1 MCEKYSDS
9 KFAKYC
15 DFDNLYNL
23 DKFNNLDKFDNFYN
37 FDTPFFDND
46 QKYLDDF
53 KFESKNLKC
62 GKFIYPLN
70 TKIDGMY
77 PSEFLKG
84 CGLQPEIE
92 NIIDN
97 KIILKIPDIP
107 IKVAKKLWK
116 YLNIHNNNEIEA
128 AVLPPGTIFSYE

>member
-1 MCEKYSDS
+1 MCEKYSES
-9 KFAKYC
+9 KYAKYS
-15 DFDNLYNL
+15 DFDNL
-23 DKFNNLDKFDNFYN
+23 
-37 FDTPFFDND
+37 DTLVFDND

-70 TKIDGMY
+70 TTIDGID
-77 PSEFLKG
+77 PPDFLKR
-84 CGLQPEIE
+84 CGLRPEIE
-92 NIIDN
+92 HIIDN

-107 IKVAKKLWK
+107 IELAEMLWE

-128 AVLPPGTIFSYE
+128 AILPPGTIFSFE

>member
-1 MCEKYSDS
+1 MCEKYSES
-9 KFAKYC
+9 TFAKYC
-15 DFDNLYNL
+15 DFDNL
-23 DKFNNLDKFDNFYN
+23 DK

-70 TKIDGMY
+70 TKIDDMY
-77 PSEFLKG
+77 PSEFFKK
-84 CGLQPEIE
+84 CGLLPEIE

-107 IKVAKKLWK
+107 IEVAKMLWA
-116 YLNIHNNNEIEA
+116 YLNIHNDNEIEA